1 MLLEAA
7 ALAGSLSMEL
17 AVVVPFV
24 PPPESPACCGIRGRR
39 WEAMLREVAQE
50 DVEHAKRVLGDAG
63 VPHSVTLA
71 EGASVREIVEAF
83 AANGDRRLAPALR
96 RTRRIGRSSSR

>member
-7 ALAGSLSMEL
+7 ALAGSLNMEL

-24 PPPESPACCGIRGRR
+24 PPPDGPGCCGIRGRR

-50 DVEHAKRVLGDAG
+50 DVGYAKRVLGDAG
-63 VPHSVTLA
+63 VPHSVTLE
-71 EGASVREIVEAF
+71 EGPSVPEIVGAF
-83 AANGDRRLAPALR
+83 VAKGDRRLAPTLR
-96 RTRRIGRSSSR
+96 RTRRISRSSSR